1 MLATTEAKTLWKACA
16 PRGSFGRRQRVFGAK
31 MNLEKV
37 VFGFF
42 ILLALTMNLAFVAGD
57 IDNPEHHSIWLL
69 FAAIVVNFIA
79 TGLKLGDRSQVGA
92 LLLATSLVADLQ
104 LIVAASLWTLALCLA
119 TSTCRRRPAPPT
131 APARSG

>member
-1 MLATTEAKTLWKACA
+1 
-16 PRGSFGRRQRVFGAK
+16 

-69 FAAIVVNFIA
+69 FVAIVVNFIA

-92 LLLATSLVADLQ
+92 LLLATSLVADVQ
-104 LIVAASLWTLALCLA
+104 LIVAASLWTLALAGTQTALTPAEMANVVSLA
-119 TSTCRRRPAPPT
+119 LGALTANVVSVVLLVTDTLLSRR
-131 APARSG
+131 